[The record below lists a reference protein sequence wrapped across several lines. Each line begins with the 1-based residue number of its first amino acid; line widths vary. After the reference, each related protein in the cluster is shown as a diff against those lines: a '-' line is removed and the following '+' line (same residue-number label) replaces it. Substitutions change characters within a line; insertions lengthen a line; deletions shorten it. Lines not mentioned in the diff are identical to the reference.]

1 MSFPSRRFAGPA
13 CALVLVVL
21 AASCAGVFQQSFEAF
36 GRHPEPA
43 RWWFAFPEEIHVLDR
58 STRPDA
64 AADTLVFFI
73 LPPLDDLSA
82 WPDVADV
89 AGAAPGAAPG
99 AADADPGAA
108 DADPDAGEFRIR
120 YLMLSPEHDF
130 LGEQVVVMEGENRP
144 RVAFGVPR
152 DLNEIE
158 LRATLERELPAGEI
172 VSGRILRGSFRR
184 AKSD

>member
-1 MSFPSRRFAGPA
+1 MSFPGRRFTAPA

-21 AASCAGVFQQSFEAF
+21 AASCAGVFQYSFEAF

-73 LPPLDDLSA
+73 MPPLDDFA
-82 WPDVADV
+82 PWPEVAYV
-89 AGAAPGAAPG
+89 
-99 AADADPGAA
+99 AADAGN
-108 DADPDAGEFRIR
+108 FRIR

>member
-1 MSFPSRRFAGPA
+1 MSFPDRRFSGPA

-21 AASCAGVFQQSFEAF
+21 TASCAGVFQQSFEAF

-82 WPDVADV
+82 WPEVAD
-89 AGAAPGAAPG
+89 AA
-99 AADADPGAA
+99 
-108 DADPDAGEFRIR
+108 PDAGEFRIR

-130 LGEQVVVMEGENRP
+130 LGEQVMVMEGTNRP
-144 RVAFGVPR
+144 RVAFGIPR
-152 DLNEIE
+152 DLNEVE

-172 VSGRILRGSFRR
+172 IPGRILRGGFRR
-184 AKSD
+184 TRSD

>member
-1 MSFPSRRFAGPA
+1 MSFPGRRFTGPA

-21 AASCAGVFQQSFEAF
+21 AASCAGVFQYSFEAF

-82 WPDVADV
+82 WPGVADVADV
-89 AGAAPGAAPG
+89 AGAAPGAAD
-99 AADADPGAA
+99 AA
-108 DADPDAGEFRIR
+108 PDAGEFRIR

-172 VSGRILRGSFRR
+172 VPGRILRGSFRR
-184 AKSD
+184 TKSD